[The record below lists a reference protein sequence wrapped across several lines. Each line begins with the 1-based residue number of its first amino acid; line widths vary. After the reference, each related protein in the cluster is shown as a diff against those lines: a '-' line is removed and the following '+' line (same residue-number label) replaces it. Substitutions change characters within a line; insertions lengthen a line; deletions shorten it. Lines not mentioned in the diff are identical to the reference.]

1 MALHEGII
9 FKTLL
14 GLTTGRDMVHNNIK
28 QLKYRKLVSET
39 ILINNETSNQD
50 TNTAQ
55 SVLLLVRP
63 LYSKKK
69 KKLYDKKIYNQ

>member
-14 GLTTGRDMVHNNIK
+14 GLTTCRDMVHNNIK
-28 QLKYRKLVSET
+28 QLKYRHLVPET

-69 KKLYDKKIYNQ
+69 KKLYNKKIYNQ